1 MLKTLKIVLL
11 ILLALVLVFIGLFF
25 YSIHA
30 HVSLDEEFQAW
41 YDQAQ
46 APTSDTAIY
55 VQFIGV
61 SSLVISDGKTTLM
74 TDGFFSRPTG
84 WQLLFGKIQP
94 EVADIRWGI
103 DQLGLK
109 RLDAIFTVHS
119 HFDHAMDAPEVA
131 RLTGAR
137 LFGSS
142 STANISRGWGL
153 PENQIRI
160 YQDFIPI
167 SIGAFR
173 ITPILSKHYQFPN
186 TTLAEAALL
195 GNQEISSP
203 LVPPVKALDYKMGGA
218 YGLLFEHPQGKFL
231 VQSSAGVEVG
241 NFEDLEVDKVILGV
255 AGLSKQTPDYQ
266 ETYFREVV
274 DAVGA
279 STIIPIHWDAFV
291 GSIRGPMQ
299 GPVVLNNQMM
309 DINGSLKVIKRKVE
323 ERKNIK
329 VQLLPKWEKIM
340 LFP

>member
-1 MLKTLKIVLL
+1 MLKVFKIALFT
-11 ILLALVLVFIGLFF
+11 LLAFILVFLGLFF
-25 YSIHA
+25 YSIHT
-30 HVSLDEEFQAW
+30 HVALDEEFQSW
-41 YDQAQ
+41 YDQVQ
-46 APTSDTAIY
+46 EPSSDTAIY

-61 SSLVISDGKTTLM
+61 SSMVISDGKTTLM

-94 EVADIRWGI
+94 EVADIHWGVAKLELE
-103 DQLGLK
+103 Q
-109 RLDAIFTVHS
+109 LDAIFTVHS

-131 RLTGAR
+131 KLTGAR
-137 LFGSS
+137 LFGSI
-142 STANISRGWGL
+142 STANIARGWGL
-153 PENQIRI
+153 PEDQIRT
-160 YQDFIPI
+160 YQDYVPI

-231 VQSSAGVEVG
+231 LQSSAGVEVG

-255 AGLSKQTPDYQ
+255 AGLSKQTEEYQ

-279 STIIPIHWDAFV
+279 KTIIPIHWDAFV

-299 GPVVLNNQMM
+299 GPVMLNNQMM
-309 DINGSLKVIKRKVE
+309 DINGSLRVIKREVQA
-323 ERKNIK
+323 RGNID
-329 VQLLPKWEKIM
+329 VQLLPQWEKVM